1 MGDEDLNGKLK
12 AAAEARVG
20 KKALM
25 KTNYGTDCFVLVDQ
39 LLRDLGAA
47 TAADGDVKVTPT
59 ADYDWGDGIL
69 LSSIQPGDILQFRK
83 HFIKIVTVTKKPT
96 ETVTDTRT
104 LNRPHHTA
112 IVMEVRKDGSVV
124 VVEQNVYPNPGTVT
138 RNVIPRLDAGEETK
152 RTRKGDD
159 EIKTTI
165 TVTGEVKAYRPVP
178 KPPKGASLLRP
189 GKSAPAGGWRMLAH
203 VVPSQGGSRRP
214 PAPIGT
220 EAPTISESPHSAERR
235 WPADDRPA

>member
-1 MGDEDLNGKLK
+1 MSDEDLNAKLK

-20 KKALM
+20 KRALM

-83 HFIKIVTVTKKPT
+83 HFIKIVIVTKKPT
-96 ETVTDTRT
+96 ETVTNTQT

-112 IVMEVRKDGSVV
+112 VVVEVHKDGSVT
-124 VVEQNVYPNPGTVT
+124 VVEQNVHPNPTKVN

-165 TVTGEVKAYRPVP
+165 TVSGEVKAYRPIP
-178 KPPKGASLLRP
+178 KPPKGASLLYP
-189 GKSAPAGGWRMLAH
+189 GKSLPAGGSRALASY
-203 VVPSQGGSRRP
+203 VPSQGGGMRTPGPLGMEVRRP
-214 PAPIGT
+214 DVIGDLMKKD
-220 EAPTISESPHSAERR
+220 A
-235 WPADDRPA
+235 

>member
-1 MGDEDLNGKLK
+1 MGDDLNAKLA

-20 KKALM
+20 KNALM

-69 LSSIQPGDILQFRK
+69 LTSIQPGDILQFRK

-112 IVMEVRKDGSVV
+112 VVVEVHQDGSVT
-124 VVEQNVYPNPGTVT
+124 VVEQNVHPNPGKVN

-165 TVTGEVKAYRPVP
+165 TVTGEVKAYRPIP
-178 KPPKGASLLRP
+178 KPPKGASLLHP
-189 GKSAPAGGWRMLAH
+189 GKSAPASGWRMLAN
-203 VVPSQGGSRRP
+203 VVPSQGGAKRAPGPLGMEVQRP
-214 PAPIGT
+214 DDIGDLMKKD
-220 EAPTISESPHSAERR
+220 A
-235 WPADDRPA
+235 

>member
-1 MGDEDLNGKLK
+1 MADDLNAKLA

-25 KTNYGTDCFVLVDQ
+25 KTHYGTDCFVLVDQ

-112 IVMEVRKDGSVV
+112 VVVEVHQDGSVT
-124 VVEQNVYPNPGTVT
+124 VVEQNVHPNPGKVT
-138 RNVIPRLDAGEETK
+138 RNVIPRLDAGDETK
-152 RTRKGDD
+152 RSRKGDD

-165 TVTGEVKAYRPVP
+165 TVTGEVKAYRPIP
-178 KPPKGASLLRP
+178 KPPKGASLGPSSLS
-189 GKSAPAGGWRMLAH
+189 GSRMMAF
-203 VVPSQGGSRRP
+203 VVPFRGPKRVPGPMGMEVPRP
-214 PAPIGT
+214 DE
-220 EAPTISESPHSAERR
+220 EA
-235 WPADDRPA
+235 